1 MTLLTWQQAI
11 DEFEL
16 YLKIERGSAKNTTNG
31 YLADIERY
39 KHYCIEILHINEPE
53 NVKLADIRS
62 FLQFLSEDCFLAE
75 RSLARNISSIRAF
88 HQFLLQEQFCT
99 DEPTADLESPK
110 FMEKL
115 PVILSN
121 EEIEAIFNAANTTK
135 KTALRNQAILELLYS
150 SGLRVSELVH
160 LQINNVF
167 FEEEFLQ
174 VSGKRNRERLVPVGK
189 PALDCLLEYL
199 KNVRSKQTVK
209 RGFEQYVFLN
219 PSGASLSRI
228 SIFKIVKQ
236 MCLAAGI
243 TKNVSPHTFRHSFAT
258 HLVEGGADLRAVQE
272 MLGHESITTTEIYT
286 HLDAKYLREIIQV
299 YHPRN

>member
-1 MTLLTWQQAI
+1 MQLLTWEQAI
-11 DEFEL
+11 EEFEL
-16 YLKIERGSAKNTTNG
+16 FLKIERGSAKNTTNS

-39 KHYCIEILHINEPE
+39 RHFCMEVLAILAPE
-53 NVKLADIRS
+53 NVKLEHIRA
-62 FLQFLSEDCFLAE
+62 FLVFLSEDCFLAE
-75 RSLARNISSIRAF
+75 RSLARNISAIRAF
-88 HQFLLQEQFCT
+88 HQFLLHEQFCT
-99 DEPTADLESPK
+99 DDPTSDIESPK

-121 EEIEAIFNAANTTK
+121 EEMEAIFKAAKTTK

-160 LQINNVF
+160 LQLNNIF

-174 VSGKRNRERLVPVGK
+174 VAGKRNRERLVPVGK

-199 KNVRSKQTVK
+199 QNVRAKQKVK
-209 RGFEQYVFLN
+209 RGFEQYAFLN
-219 PSGASLSRI
+219 PSGAALSRI

-236 MCLAAGI
+236 ICLAAGI

-286 HLDAKYLREIIQV
+286 HLDAKYLREIIQI